1 MEEIINYLIKRD
13 RNTYSETVNELMYVI
28 SLIYEAIELDQPR
41 CVLEDILMEELYLEP
56 DFLLII
62 INK

>member
-13 RNTYSETVNELMYVI
+13 HNTYSETANELMYVI

-41 CVLEDILMEELYLEP
+41 CVLEDILMEELCLEP